1 MVEASQGQ
9 VVKVT
14 TNFFNLRR
22 SPVNNI
28 TVYALSFTPD
38 VEPENRTLR
47 GQLLGNGKTEV
58 EGRIG
63 KFIKSGNVL
72 FSKTLVQSPISVQ
85 VKSHDN
91 TEYIMI
97 LTPTGTITG
106 ENVDS
111 YRMYA
116 NSALKKML
124 QQLDLKQVTKMPKYY
139 DTRQTQ
145 RVDQHGLEVWRGY
158 TATFSHHLRDML
170 LNLDFS
176 SKIIRDT
183 TAFQHIEDIRSQ
195 MPQGQ
200 NLEQY
205 INNQINGMIVM
216 AKYGNYKCY
225 RIDRIILNENP
236 GSSFNTKGGSMKFTE
251 YYKNRYNITIKN
263 MRQPLLLT
271 TPERGQDAGTKL
283 VPELCVLTG
292 ISEDMRRDFRAMND
306 IAAFT
311 RLAPADRLNTAIG
324 LSRRLAEDR
333 ACRAICD
340 EYCMEIDPRPI
351 VVDGIKLP
359 AEQIKVGP
367 ADSDTIG
374 IDQRGN
380 FVLRSRL
387 MDSKPIDNWCILTTE
402 RDAGNRD
409 KVIKTLMNKAQQ
421 INLRLGQPIQ
431 MDYQP
436 RTLKDII
443 QRLNVPSGGRP
454 VPQIALVVIGPN
466 DKRGYND
473 IKEACA
479 LTSGIPTQCLKANNV
494 NNPKKVDSIM
504 SKLIV
509 QMAVKTGSAA
519 WQMTKNP
526 PGIPV
531 KTMVV
536 GIDVF
541 HDTVLKAKSVL
552 GFVASIH
559 PQFHNYFNT
568 TRIHSKVGE
577 EIGGHVGD
585 CLREALVAFHEA
597 TKGRFLP
604 ETIVVYR
611 DGVADSQI
619 EAARRFEVEA
629 MKRAIRTF
637 NGYNP
642 NLVYVLVNKKTN
654 CKLYSQGNRG
664 MDNPQPG
671 TMVNSVIIPE
681 SQSFYLVAH
690 AVTQGMASPTLYR
703 IISNDGN
710 VDSMA
715 VARLAFKLC
724 YMYYNW
730 TGAIKVPAPTMMAHK
745 LAYLVGQSVHATHV
759 QALRTLPWFY

>member
-9 VVKVT
+9 IIKVT

-28 TVYALSFTPD
+28 TVYSLSFAPD
-38 VEPENRTLR
+38 IESENRSLR
-47 GQLLGNGKTEV
+47 VQLLNNGKDQV
-58 EGRIG
+58 ESKLG

-72 FSKTLVQSPISVQ
+72 FSKILLGEPFSVQ

-91 TEYIMI
+91 TDYVMV
-97 LTPTGTITG
+97 LTPAGTITG

-124 QQLDLKQVTKMPKYY
+124 ASLDLKQVTRMPKFY
-139 DTRQTQ
+139 DTRRTQ
-145 RVDQHGLEVWRGY
+145 RIDQHNLEVWRGF

-183 TAFQHIEDIRSQ
+183 TALEHIEIIRGQ

-200 NLEQY
+200 NMEQY
-205 INNQINGMIVM
+205 INSQISGMIVM

-225 RIDRIILNENP
+225 RIDRVLLNENP
-236 GSSFNTKGGSMKFTE
+236 NNTFTTKGGPMKFTD
-251 YYKNRYNITIKN
+251 YYRNRYNITIRTA
-263 MRQPLLLT
+263 RQPLLLT
-271 TPERGQDAGTKL
+271 SPERGMEDGTKL
-283 VPELCVLTG
+283 IPELCVLTG
-292 ISEDMRRDFRAMND
+292 ISEEMRRDFRAMND

-311 RLAPADRLNTAIG
+311 RLSPNDRLNTATS
-324 LSRRLAEDR
+324 LSRRLAEER
-333 ACRAICD
+333 SCKAIAD
-340 EYCMEIDPRPI
+340 EYCMEINPNPI

-359 AEQIKVGP
+359 GEQVKVGP
-367 ADSDTIG
+367 SESDTLS
-374 IDQRGN
+374 IDKSGN
-380 FVLRSRL
+380 FIIRSRL
-387 MDSKPIDNWCILTTE
+387 MDPKPIDNWVIMTTE

-409 KVIKTLMNKAQQ
+409 KIIKTLINKAQQ
-421 INLRLGQPIQ
+421 IKLVLGQPVQ
-431 MDYQP
+431 LDYHP
-436 RTLKDII
+436 RNLKDII
-443 QRLNVPSGGRP
+443 QRLNVPQGGRP
-454 VPQIALVVIGPN
+454 VPQLAFIVIGPN

-494 NNPKKVDSIM
+494 NNPKKIDSIM
-504 SKLIV
+504 SKIII

-519 WQMTKNP
+519 WQMSKNP
-526 PGIPV
+526 PGIPI

-541 HDTVLKAKSVL
+541 HDTVLRAKSVL

-559 PQFHNYFNT
+559 PQFHNYYNT
-568 TRIHSKVGE
+568 TRIHNKVGE

-604 ETIVVYR
+604 ECIIVYR

-654 CKLYSQGNRG
+654 CKLYSQSGRG
-664 MDNPQPG
+664 IDNPQPG
-671 TMVNSVIIPE
+671 TLVNSVIIPE

-690 AVTQGMASPTLYR
+690 AVTQGMASPSLYR
-703 IISNDGN
+703 VISNEGG
-710 VDSMA
+710 VDNMA
-715 VARLAFKLC
+715 IARLAFKLC

-759 QALRTLPWFY
+759 EALRTLPWFY